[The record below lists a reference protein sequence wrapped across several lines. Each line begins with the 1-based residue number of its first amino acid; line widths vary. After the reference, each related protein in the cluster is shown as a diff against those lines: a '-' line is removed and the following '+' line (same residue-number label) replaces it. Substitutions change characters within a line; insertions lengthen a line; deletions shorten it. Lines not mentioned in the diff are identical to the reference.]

1 MVILCC
7 GASRITSSMSSK
19 EATKIK
25 PELTM
30 RKGTSKIENIG
41 VMIEGSIF
49 LLEIK
54 LMWDDFTSENIPEMS
69 AQNMKDG
76 IGLSIEDSW
85 SNRDWIESAVAEDAG
100 VMLKE
105 II

>member
-19 EATKIK
+19 DATNIK

-30 RKGTSKIENIG
+30 RKGTPKIDNIG

-49 LLEIK
+49 LLEMK
-54 LMWDDFTSENIPEMS
+54 LMWDDFTSENIPDMR
-69 AQNMKDG
+69 AQNMKEG
-76 IGLSIEDSW
+76 IGLSIED
-85 SNRDWIESAVAEDAG
+85 N
-100 VMLKE
+100 
-105 II
+105 